1 MAGGAF
7 SARSFFPTPIA
18 DLNRTP
24 ANAQRADVFGDST
37 PPSAVI
43 SLHQKLLDLV
53 LSSSIEQ
60 KAAIDELKRE
70 NDGLKQQLQDVS
82 TELQALKETEKQL
95 GTSRRSSSKLPT
107 AVSVS

>member
-7 SARSFFPTPIA
+7 AARSFFPTPVA
-18 DLNRTP
+18 DLTRTP

-43 SLHQKLLDLV
+43 SLHQKLDLV

-82 TELQALKETEKQL
+82 TELQALKETGKEL

>member
-1 MAGGAF
+1 M
-7 SARSFFPTPIA
+7 
-18 DLNRTP
+18 
-24 ANAQRADVFGDST
+24 
-37 PPSAVI
+37 I
-43 SLHQKLLDLV
+43 SLHQKLDLV

-60 KAAIDELKRE
+60 KAVIDELKSE

-95 GTSRRSSSKLPT
+95 GTRRRSSSKLPT

>member
-7 SARSFFPTPIA
+7 SARSFFPTPVA
-18 DLNRTP
+18 DLTRTP

-43 SLHQKLLDLV
+43 SLHQKLDLV

-82 TELQALKETEKQL
+82 TELQALKETGKEL

-107 AVSVS
+107 TVSVS